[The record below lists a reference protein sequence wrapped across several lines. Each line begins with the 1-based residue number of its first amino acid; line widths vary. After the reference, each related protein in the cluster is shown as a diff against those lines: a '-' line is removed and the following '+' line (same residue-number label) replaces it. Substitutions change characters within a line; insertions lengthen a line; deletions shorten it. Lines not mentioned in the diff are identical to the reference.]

1 MSRNL
6 LYSTGLIGASLIIT
20 LLYIWS
26 IQHDAKHDT
35 AQTGNPPYMQDIAV
49 SIDDTANSLNARL
62 ESLESL
68 QQQFTAEQVKLREQL
83 ETLQTSLQNYIE
95 ESNAAQSDAS
105 MATST
110 STDEF
115 LGSYQEPMTAQALS
129 TLIAQADFTQ
139 EEAITS
145 LLNAEE
151 ADPDWSDQA
160 EAEIRAAFETD
171 GNLNAQLVNIE
182 CRSTYCRVEGIFGDT
197 EARDRSISQLMS
209 LMPWKTQAFY
219 HGDEQEGVT
228 GSVYVLRDS
237 VTELPR
243 IE

>member
-6 LYSTGLIGASLIIT
+6 LYSTGLIGASFIIT

-26 IQHDAKHDT
+26 IQHNAKQDT
-35 AQTGNPPYMQDIAV
+35 AQTGNRPYMQDIAV
-49 SIDDTANSLNARL
+49 SIDDTGNILNAR
-62 ESLESL
+62 LESL

-83 ETLQTSLQNYIE
+83 ETLQIAIQNHIE
-95 ESNAAQSDAS
+95 ESKAAQSDAS
-105 MATST
+105 MAADT

-115 LGSYQEPMTAQALS
+115 LGSYQEPMTAQALN
-129 TLIAQADFTQ
+129 TRIAQADFTQ

-145 LLNAEE
+145 LLDAEE

-160 EAEIRAAFETD
+160 EAEIRTAFETD

-182 CRSTYCRVEGIFGDT
+182 CRSTYCRVEGIFGDS
-197 EARDRSISQLMS
+197 EARDRSISQLMG
-209 LMPWKTQAFY
+209 LIPWEAQAFY
-219 HGDEQEGVT
+219 HGDEQAGVT
-228 GSVYVLRDS
+228 GSVYILRDR

-243 IE
+243 IQ